1 MQVNILL
8 VSLLLLFSRA
18 CGEICFVFLFFHKF
32 AKKKLLLFPGSR
44 SKITQQNM
52 TARNASD
59 GSVVVLHKWS
69 SPSSPDPSPS
79 ELSFDLECLKIETY
93 LRLGEIPFETE
104 VCQTPSSS
112 PSSVL
117 PCVEAVNG
125 EYTVVGG
132 LGDEIKN
139 DPKVA
144 TYRILHHLKH
154 EYKNLNEIL
163 SDTDRARDVCFS
175 SVANSLL
182 KEACDYFTW
191 THEDTFIEKTRP
203 MYGSKYPFPLN
214 RIVPNRWREKRG
226 VPTCDATKARVS
238 ASQAFQVIETM
249 LPDTDGNDSL
259 FALGSQ
265 SPTNCDADLFSVL
278 YYVVSSNATDALRAE
293 LKAYP
298 KVIAYVENVKQYVL
312 AREPLNSTKADET
325 SGDGKKIDPTT
336 WRDGTRRRKSQGW
349 EEKEEKRKMT
359 PDEKKMRRHAV
370 YSVLFALSSVV
381 AFVMFSPGMTM
392 VVEMNDLEQN
402 EGSEEPVEEGD

>member
-1 MQVNILL
+1 M
-8 VSLLLLFSRA
+8 
-18 CGEICFVFLFFHKF
+18 FLFFHKF

-44 SKITQQNM
+44 RKITQQNM

-154 EYKNLNEIL
+154 EYKNLNEI
-163 SDTDRARDVCFS
+163 F
-175 SVANSLL
+175 
-182 KEACDYFTW
+182 
-191 THEDTFIEKTRP
+191 
-203 MYGSKYPFPLN
+203 
-214 RIVPNRWREKRG
+214 
-226 VPTCDATKARVS
+226 
-238 ASQAFQVIETM
+238 
-249 LPDTDGNDSL
+249 
-259 FALGSQ
+259 
-265 SPTNCDADLFSVL
+265 
-278 YYVVSSNATDALRAE
+278 
-293 LKAYP
+293 
-298 KVIAYVENVKQYVL
+298 
-312 AREPLNSTKADET
+312 
-325 SGDGKKIDPTT
+325 
-336 WRDGTRRRKSQGW
+336 
-349 EEKEEKRKMT
+349 
-359 PDEKKMRRHAV
+359 
-370 YSVLFALSSVV
+370 
-381 AFVMFSPGMTM
+381 
-392 VVEMNDLEQN
+392 
-402 EGSEEPVEEGD
+402 